1 MSAENRTL
9 ETFSVAVVVASGFRD
24 KFDFSNPAEDYDKM
38 ADMAWRAAVA
48 LLKRRDEEMAKL
60 PKWEAAHD

>member
-1 MSAENRTL
+1 MNKNTL
-9 ETFSVAVVVASGFRD
+9 DEIYSVSVVVASGFRD

-48 LLKRRDEEMAKL
+48 LVKRRDEELAKL
-60 PKWEAAHD
+60 PKEAAHA